1 MKNKTGTSIYKNG
14 LILIVII
21 GLAVGMLQLGA
32 TQPEK
37 IEVPM
42 AQVMKNSF
50 DITVRSIG
58 VLDAG
63 QAHMV
68 VSTLKGGKGK
78 VIDLVDDGSW
88 VKKGNILVR
97 LDPAPFEEEIESLEG
112 DLKRLMAAVEA
123 KKQLFEWEKNQVTRE
138 LGTAEF
144 KVNQAELEFSTFKNG
159 EGPLQLIQYREEM
172 DKIDKDKKKYL
183 RYLNDLKKLSTEGFD
198 HPGEMAK
205 AEQELLLLKEKF
217 NTAQKKVDSYQN
229 HLFPSMLE
237 KLESNI
243 DQAEMEL
250 EQTKKGSVHQI
261 AQAKSSLNEVQAA
274 FENHNKRLENARKK
288 LFKTVIQ
295 APSDGIVILYETY
308 RDGQK
313 RKPRVGDTVLQ
324 NQPILYLPDIS
335 TMIVK
340 TRVREVDLHKVTI
353 GQACDLTMEAYPDKK
368 IKGNIAFIGAL
379 AAETSGQVKGAKYF
393 QMTIKLT
400 TTDSD
405 LRPGMTSRVSI
416 LADRVENVLILPV
429 HAIFE
434 NLDQEFCFLY
444 QNGIYKKIV
453 VETGRE
459 NEDFVEIISGIHEGD
474 WVSTVEPAIDKEL

>member
-1 MKNKTGTSIYKNG
+1 MV
-14 LILIVII
+14 VII
-21 GLAVGMLQLGA
+21 GLAVVMLQLGA
-32 TQPEK
+32 TQPESV
-37 IEVPM
+37 ETPM
-42 AQVMKNSF
+42 IQVINKSF

-68 VSTLKGGKGK
+68 VSTLKGGQGK
-78 VIDLVDDGSW
+78 IIDLVDDGSW
-88 VKKGNILVR
+88 VKKGDALVR
-97 LDPAPFEEEIESLEG
+97 LDPTPFEEEIQSLEG
-112 DLKRLMAAVEA
+112 DIKRLMAAVDA
-123 KKQLFEWEKNQVTRE
+123 KKQLFEWEKNQVIRE
-138 LGTAEF
+138 LSTAEF
-144 KVNQAELEFSTFKNG
+144 KVAQAKLEFSTFKNG

-172 DKIDKDKKKYL
+172 DKIDKERKRYH

-205 AEQELLLLKEKF
+205 AEQELVLLKEKF
-217 NTAQKKVDSYQN
+217 NTAKKKVDSYQK
-229 HLFPSMLE
+229 HLFPSILE
-237 KLESNI
+237 KLKSGI
-243 DQAEMEL
+243 DQAEIEL
-250 EQTKKGSVHQI
+250 EQTKKGSVYKI

-288 LFKTVIQ
+288 LFKTVIN

-353 GQACDLTMEAYPDKK
+353 GQACDLTVEAYPDKK
-368 IKGNIAFIGAL
+368 IKGHIAFIGAL
-379 AAETSGQVKGAKYF
+379 AAETGEQEKGAKYF

-400 TTDSD
+400 TADSD
-405 LRPGMTSRVSI
+405 LRPGMTARVSI
-416 LADRVENVLILPV
+416 LAAQIKNALILPV
-429 HAIFE
+429 HSIFQ
-434 NLDQEFCFLY
+434 NLDQEFCFRY
-444 QNGIYKKIV
+444 EGGVYKKVI

-459 NEDFVEIISGIHEGD
+459 NEDFVEIVSGVHEGD
-474 WVSTVEPAIDKEL
+474 WVSIVEPVMDKEQ